1 MSRLAKT
8 NGIVLHQIKY
18 GDSSIIVRV
27 YTEEFGVQSYLIR
40 GVKSKKSNIKSGL
53 FQVGN
58 ILDMVVYRNE
68 NRSVQ
73 HVKEVQIAFPSN
85 SISFDVK
92 KKAIVIFMIEIFYR
106 SIIEEEPNKP
116 LFDFIVN
123 SIRELD
129 SKEEKYANLHLVFS
143 IHLTQYLG
151 FLPRKNF
158 SETKKIFDLKEGV
171 FVSHQPHHDHYLTP
185 LLSTRFFKFLTTD
198 YDEMHKISMTGR
210 SRMEL
215 LEKLLE
221 YYRLHLPLFGEIK
234 SHHVLSVVL
243 A

>member
-18 GDSSIIVRV
+18 GDSSIIARV
-27 YTEEFGVQSYLIR
+27 YTDEFGVQSYLIR
-40 GVKSKKSNIKSGL
+40 GIKNKKSKIKSSL

-73 HVKEVQIAFPSN
+73 HVKEVQIAFPFN
-85 SISFDVK
+85 SILVDVK
-92 KKAIVIFMIEIFYR
+92 KKAIVIFMIELFYR

-116 LFDFIVN
+116 LFKFIVN

-158 SETKKIFDLKEGV
+158 SKTEKFFDMNEGV
-171 FVSHQPHHDHYLTP
+171 FVNHQPHHDHYLTP
-185 LLSTRFFKFLTTD
+185 LLSSRFFEFLTTD
-198 YDEMHKISMTGR
+198 YDEMHKISMTGQ

-215 LEKLLE
+215 LEKLIE

>member
-8 NGIVLHQIKY
+8 HGIVLHQIKY

-40 GVKSKKSNIKSGL
+40 GVKNKKTNIKSGL

-92 KKAIVIFMIEIFYR
+92 KKAIVIFMIDIFYR

-116 LFDFIVN
+116 LFNFIVN

-129 SKEEKYANLHLVFS
+129 RKKGTYANLHLVFS
-143 IHLTQYLG
+143 IHLSQYLG
-151 FLPRKNF
+151 FLPRKNCSDTDKF
-158 SETKKIFDLKEGV
+158 FDLQEGV
-171 FVSHQPHHDHYLTP
+171 FVNHHPLHDHYLAP
-185 LLSTRFFKFLTTD
+185 PLSTRFFELLTTD
-198 YDEMHKISMTGR
+198 YDEMHKIRMTGR

-215 LEKLLE
+215 LEKLLV
-221 YYRLHLPLFGEIK
+221 YYRLHLPMFGEIK

>member
-18 GDSSIIVRV
+18 GDSSIIARV

-40 GVKSKKSNIKSGL
+40 GVKNKKSKIKPSL
-53 FQVGN
+53 FQIGN

-92 KKAIVIFMIEIFYR
+92 KKAIVIFMIELFYR

-116 LFDFIVN
+116 LFNFIVN
-123 SIRELD
+123 SIRKLD

-158 SETKKIFDLKEGV
+158 SETEKFFDLKEGM

-185 LLSTRFFKFLTTD
+185 LLSTRFFEFLTTD
-198 YDEMHKISMTGR
+198 YDEMHKISMTGQ